1 MKNKIVNIAL
11 ISLIAIG
18 LSGCGSRYYHT
29 SNAIIKQPK
38 LNSEIKSNM
47 SRVVLTF
54 NTDRWT
60 KGKCFKTSEK
70 YNGDMGV
77 FCQGDTFTF
86 DTIEDYL
93 ELSTVYNTSGCCPRT
108 RKGKDM
114 YVLNKDSLNN
124 FKIDG
129 GYQKSLDDHWIKKEW
144 EVKSKVDKALERNRK
159 FDIYADD
166 ISYKLGQ
173 KLKKYILEQYKIKYG
188 IDEARKLLGNDI
200 KKHREY
206 VAKFHYAKD
215 YGKVYNKLLN
225 MEYRKAMKD
234 YNVSSF
240 NYFINKYGKNT
251 KKSALDKMKIERDW
265 FKAKNIYD
273 GLNDTIKIDMIKTDL
288 KGYLKNLDYRNAL
301 ISFRFLK
308 DLNQLNTPAMI
319 YYYADTLE
327 KNGRKVKAKR
337 MCQKWLNTF
346 DKSNK
351 YYSKVIEL
359 YSKVR

>member
-1 MKNKIVNIAL
+1 MKNKIVNIA
-11 ISLIAIG
+11 
-18 LSGCGSRYYHT
+18 YNT
-29 SNAIIKQPK
+29 SNTIIKEPK

-54 NTDRWT
+54 ESGYL
-60 KGKCFKTSEK
+60 KKSICFKANEK
-70 YNGDMGV
+70 YNGDIGV
-77 FCQGDTFTF
+77 FCHGDTVTF

-93 ELSTVYNTSGCCPRT
+93 ELSTMYYTDCCPT
-108 RKGKDM
+108 SKKGEYR
-114 YVLNKDSLNN
+114 YVLNKGSLNN
-124 FKIDG
+124 FKIKG
-129 GYQKSLDDHWIKKEW
+129 GYQKSLDNHWIKKELK
-144 EVKSKVDKALERNRK
+144 VKSKVDKALERNRK

-166 ISYKLGQ
+166 ISYELGK

-188 IDEARKLLGNDI
+188 IDEASKSLGNDI

-251 KKSALDKMKIERDW
+251 TKSALDKMKLERDW
-265 FKAKNIYD
+265 LKAKNSYD
-273 GLNDTIKIDMIKTDL
+273 GLDDTIKIDMIKTDL
-288 KGYLKNLDYRNAL
+288 KGYLKNLDYRSAL

-319 YYYADTLE
+319 YYYADTLA
-327 KNGRKVKAKR
+327 KNGRRVKAKS